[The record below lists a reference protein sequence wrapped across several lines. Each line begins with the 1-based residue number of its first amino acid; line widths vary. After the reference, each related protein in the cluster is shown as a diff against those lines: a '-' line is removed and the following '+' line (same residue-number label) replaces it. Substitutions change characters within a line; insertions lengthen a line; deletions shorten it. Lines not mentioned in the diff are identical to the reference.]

1 MQKEKGV
8 KNRKKV
14 LTFVF
19 WGAII
24 HKSLARATSRAGK
37 LRLQLHTNSA
47 NERLWKSSK
56 KLEKSSWQRAWKV
69 VIYLSCA
76 KRRAPCKLN
85 NVMNTK
91 HQILDSLSRSS
102 IAWSGT
108 TLNFFEAMI
117 MVSIIWFEQL
127 GCLNTILLRV
137 WSWLRMNAG
146 GVLNTCKSNGASL
159 IEDSSN
165 W

>member
-1 MQKEKGV
+1 MQALSRAPFYRRVESRNLKMMWKI
-8 KNRKKV
+8 KRKF
-14 LTFVF
+14 LTKLETSDT
-19 WGAII
+19 ITE
-24 HKSLARATSRAGK
+24 SLARATSRAGK
-37 LRLQLHTNSA
+37 LGLQLNENSA
-47 NERLWKSSK
+47 NERSWKSSK
-56 KLEKSSWQRAWKV
+56 KLEKSSWQRVWNV

-117 MVSIIWFEQL
+117 NGFNNLIWAAERLFKYHFIE
-127 GCLNTILLRV
+127 
-137 WSWLRMNAG
+137 
-146 GVLNTCKSNGASL
+146 SL
-159 IEDSSN
+159 ILAQDER
-165 W
+165 WRRA